1 MAIGD
6 AFATKGHV
14 SELQPS
20 AELHKPSFEPKLTR
34 LEKKE
39 QNQKNEHGVCV
50 LSARELAKALGIVTV
65 DFDYDRVIYME
76 VFPIQT
82 QRCFSCNGLLS
93 SHG

>member
-14 SELQPS
+14 SKLQPS
-20 AELHKPSFEPKLTR
+20 AELHKPSFKPKLTR

-39 QNQKNEHGVCV
+39 QNQKIGHRVCV
-50 LSARELAKALGIVTV
+50 LSARELAKALGLVTV
-65 DFDYDRVIYME
+65 DFDYDGVIYME
-76 VFPIQT
+76 VFSIQT
-82 QRCFSCNGLLS
+82 ERCFSSNGLLS